1 MNGTRFS
8 EPLLEAK
15 STFDESL
22 PFFYYGTM
30 PYPRS
35 A

>member
-8 EPLLEAK
+8 EPLLEVK

-30 PYPRS
+30 PR